1 MHRGNRVQILRRDIK
16 SLEHRTR
23 PVYGRITKVDG
34 EYVYVKPSWCNWT
47 IELYRSE
54 IAVI

>member
-23 PVYGRITKVDG
+23 PVYGRITKIDG
-34 EYVYVKPSWCNWT
+34 EYVYVKPSWCNWE

-54 IAVI
+54 VQL